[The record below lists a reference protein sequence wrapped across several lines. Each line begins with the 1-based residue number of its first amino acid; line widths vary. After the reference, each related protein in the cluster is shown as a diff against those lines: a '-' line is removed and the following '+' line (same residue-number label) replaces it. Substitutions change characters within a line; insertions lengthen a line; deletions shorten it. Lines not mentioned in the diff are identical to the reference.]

1 MLRSITKVTLT
12 NTEDLFSNW
21 SGSTSSS
28 TNSNTNSEANMIISN
43 DNKFMN
49 DNLSLSAIGSELN
62 GKFNAINTFTNKTL
76 VRSAYEWNEKERIDN
91 ITTNN

>member
-1 MLRSITKVTLT
+1 
-12 NTEDLFSNW
+12 LFSNW

-28 TNSNTNSEANMIISN
+28 TNSNTNSEANMIIS
-43 DNKFMN
+43 N